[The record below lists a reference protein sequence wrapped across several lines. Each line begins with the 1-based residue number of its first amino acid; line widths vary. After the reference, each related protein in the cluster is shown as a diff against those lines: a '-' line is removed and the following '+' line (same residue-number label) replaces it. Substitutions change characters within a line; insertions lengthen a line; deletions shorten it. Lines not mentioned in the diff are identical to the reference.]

1 MLQPRPADFEAGRH
15 AKESTMKDPAIRS
28 TFPRTALLLA
38 TAALLAVAPATARA
52 DDFDESRGAWA
63 VMPPFGD
70 NLQPG
75 VSRDGTLRVIRFAND
90 RQILNDPG
98 TVVGFTAIFARTG
111 ELSPTHDHM
120 TDEKS
125 LLEIMRRGEANRA
138 AAGGD

>member
-1 MLQPRPADFEAGRH
+1 
-15 AKESTMKDPAIRS
+15 MKDRAFSITWRRATVLLS
-28 TFPRTALLLA
+28 TSVVLVA
-38 TAALLAVAPATARA
+38 AVASAPWTVHA
-52 DDFDESRGAWA
+52 DDFDESRSQWA

-75 VSRDGTLRVIRFAND
+75 VSRDGTLRLIRFAND

-111 ELSPTHDHM
+111 ELSPTHPHM

-125 LLEIMRRGEANRA
+125 LLEIMRRGEINA
-138 AAGGD
+138 AAVAKD